1 MLDLRVEIVDNIELR
16 QEKTR
21 RLDTHTE
28 REREQLCKLT
38 ILHSRFQLR
47 YYIYMH

>member
-28 REREQLCKLT
+28 GERERERTTL
-38 ILHSRFQLR
+38 
-47 YYIYMH
+47 